1 MAKKIQEEEKE
12 MSFLDHLEALRWHL
26 VRSSLAILIGTILAF
41 VFTDFIFNTVILG
54 PKNSN
59 FITYRVLCKISQA
72 VGMDDSFCMK
82 GELPF
87 NIQNTEMGGQFSMQ
101 MWVCI
106 VVGIVIAFPYIVYEI
121 WRFIKP
127 ALYSNER
134 QHTTGGIFYTSF
146 LFLAGVTFGYFVISP
161 LSINFLANYTV
172 SDQIK
177 NDINFSSYI
186 STITMI
192 TLASGILFELPIFIF
207 FLSKIGLVT
216 PQFLKKYRRH
226 AIVVNLIASAIIT
239 PPDVVS
245 QILVAIPL
253 AFLYE
258 VGIVIS
264 GRVEKQRL
272 LKEKAESMGSA
283 VPSVK

>member
-1 MAKKIQEEEKE
+1 MVEEEKE
-12 MSFLDHLEALRWHL
+12 MSFLEHLEALRWHL
-26 VRSSLAILIGTILAF
+26 VRSAVAVLIGTVAAF
-41 VFTDFIFNTVILG
+41 AFTDFIFNTVILG
-54 PKNSN
+54 PKSSN
-59 FITYRVLCKISQA
+59 FITYRILCKISQT
-72 VGMDDSFCMK
+72 VGLNDAFCMQ

-87 NIQNTEMGGQFSMQ
+87 AIQNTEMGGQFSMQ

-106 VVGIVIAFPYIVYEI
+106 VVGVVAAFPYIVYEI

-134 QHTTGGIFYTSF
+134 QHATGGIFYTSF
-146 LFLAGVTFGYFVISP
+146 LFLCGVAFGYFVISP

-207 FLSKIGLVT
+207 FLSRIGLVT
-216 PQFLKKYRRH
+216 PEFLKKYRRH
-226 AIVVNLIASAIIT
+226 AIVVNLVASAIIT
-239 PPDVVS
+239 PPDVIS
-245 QILVAIPL
+245 QTLVAIPL
-253 AFLYE
+253 VFLYE

-272 LKEKAESMGSA
+272 AKEKAERSGTT
-283 VPSVK
+283 VPSIK